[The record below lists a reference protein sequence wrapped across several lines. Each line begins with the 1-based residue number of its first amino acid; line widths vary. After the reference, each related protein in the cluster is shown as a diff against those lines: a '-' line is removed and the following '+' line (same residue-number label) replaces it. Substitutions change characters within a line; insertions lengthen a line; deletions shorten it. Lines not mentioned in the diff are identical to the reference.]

1 MNDIAGVDTPMLQL
15 ERPRGKR
22 ILPAAL
28 LLAMVSTLAGVGQAQ
43 TVADADASHGARPR
57 STYVVLDTLGTAT
70 PTTKFSVFGSGGNG
84 IFSEQF
90 IGPQFTLPRRSVL
103 TQVGG
108 FVNNC
113 DSILSGVPQCPNTR
127 PFVVQIRRS
136 VNGAPDP
143 RLVVAAAPLTHD
155 NDPLVVSFESARF
168 DAIPLEAG
176 TYFAIFTPQQA
187 GDAGFLIGSALGYAP
202 GITAVG
208 TITPAGSTFDA
219 AAHTAVRIVARPVRR

>member
-1 MNDIAGVDTPMLQL
+1 M
-15 ERPRGKR
+15 
-22 ILPAAL
+22 
-28 LLAMVSTLAGVGQAQ
+28 
-43 TVADADASHGARPR
+43 
-57 STYVVLDTLGTAT
+57 LDTLGAAT
-70 PTTKFSVFGSGGNG
+70 PTTRFSVFGSGGNG

-155 NDPLVVSFESARF
+155 NDPLVISFESARF
-168 DAIPLEAG
+168 DDIPLEAG

-187 GDAGFLIGSALGYAP
+187 GDAGFLVGSVLGYTP
-202 GITAVG
+202 GIAAVG

>member
-1 MNDIAGVDTPMLQL
+1 MNESDSVATPMLQAA
-15 ERPRGKR
+15 RPMGKR
-22 ILPAAL
+22 ILPGAL
-28 LLAMVSTLAGVGQAQ
+28 LLAIASTLAGVGHAQ
-43 TVADADASHGARPR
+43 TVTDADASHGPRPR
-57 STYVVLDTLGTAT
+57 STYVVLDTLGAAT
-70 PTTKFSVFGSGGNG
+70 PATKFSVFGSGGNG

-168 DAIPLEAG
+168 DGIPLAAG
-176 TYFAIFTPQQA
+176 TYFAIFAPQQA
-187 GDAGFLIGSALGYAP
+187 GDAGFLIGSAPGYTP